1 MAAERLAQVAEVHV
15 FDAMPSLGRKFLLAG
30 KSGLNLTHG
39 EEFGTFLARFGEA
52 RQFLE
57 PALINFTPTRI
68 REWAE
73 SLGIET
79 FEGSSGRIF
88 PTAMKA
94 SPLLRAWL
102 RGLDEQGV
110 AFHPRHRWQGW
121 TEDGALRFATPEGE
135 TIFNANVTILS
146 LGGASWPRL
155 GSDGSWV
162 PLLAARGVGLA
173 PFRPA
178 NCGFDISW
186 SPHLKER
193 FAGAPVKSVL
203 LSFAGETVKGD
214 FVVTETGIEGSAV
227 YALSNLLRDELEEKG
242 QARLLVD
249 LAPDMEI
256 ERLETVLS
264 APRGK
269 NSIANHLRKKVRIE
283 GVKAALLR
291 EVTEKEIFADPARLA
306 QAIKNLPLRLERARP
321 IEEAISVAG
330 GIQLAELDDDFMLRK
345 CEGIFAA
352 GEMLDWEAPTG
363 GYLLSA
369 CFATG
374 RAAGEGAARWLR
386 RS

>member
-52 RQFLE
+52 LQFLE
-57 PALINFTPTRI
+57 PALINFTPAKI

-102 RGLDEQGV
+102 RELGERGV
-110 AFHPRHRWQGW
+110 TFHTRHKWRGW
-121 TEDGALRFATPEGE
+121 TEDGALRFAMPEGE
-135 TIFNANVTILS
+135 AIFKADATVLA
-146 LGGASWPRL
+146 LGGASWPKL
-155 GSDGSWV
+155 GADGSWV
-162 PLLAARGVGLA
+162 SLLAARGVGLA

-178 NCGFDISW
+178 NCGFDILW
-186 SPHLKER
+186 SAHLKEH
-193 FAGAPVKSVL
+193 FAGAPVKSVF

-256 ERLETVLS
+256 ERLEAVLS
-264 APRGK
+264 ARRGK
-269 NSIANHLRKKVRIE
+269 NSIANHLRKKARIE

-291 EVTEKEIFADPARLA
+291 EVTEKEIFADPVRLA
-306 QAIKNLPLRLERARP
+306 HAIKNLPLRLERARP

-330 GIQLAELDDDFMLRK
+330 GIQLAELDGNFMLRK
-345 CEGIFAA
+345 CEGVFAA